1 MSSFNFS
8 DNEDEEDEFDLE
20 EFDETGLL
28 AQASREREAA
38 AAAAPK
44 NDDTIIEA
52 SIGDSDGGDW
62 DNVDW
67 EDADE
72 EDDVDNEEQ
81 PDVESFP
88 REGVTIHIGR
98 RVGKSNCPDE
108 INEQEVEKKNDD
120 DVVQDK
126 SAAMKRRR
134 KPTVRVLRNITP
146 QTKLLVLNIRR
157 THLLCSMIHSMR
169 RSFLCSSGGDSRS
182 DVHDCD
188 KRHELF
194 NTALSLIPI
203 QFHTVQHT
211 TNDTFIIPTSTTV
224 KQFCAWFFQFVN
236 QAGNRRRRALGRN
249 AAQGAATPTSAK
261 KRRRRNSTIRPSRP
275 SVTTTSMILRR
286 LRHLSPCYDD
296 EPQMFIEQERLD
308 PIEAVEGITT
318 EEINLLFLTMVRSMG
333 WRARYVTA
341 LEPISLTLTVDHP
354 LFKTS
359 SSSPVASLDAKKPA
373 SGRKKRQKKSAAAA
387 ARSESKADTVDLVS
401 SGEEDDE
408 EATKNDLLS
417 WIEVLQRKDKEEV
430 GEKKEKDFAS
440 PTKKHAA
447 RWMPILVEQQTIDKP
462 ELVENILAWM
472 RSETDNA
479 NKNSTNTACKGKWT
493 SKKKF
498 DRGNAHQFSKK
509 LPVSYVIGVEH
520 LSLTNTSSQDASCS
534 QGVRFTDVTKR
545 YANTWSRTL
554 SLRGATAKDIKE
566 RGECV
571 DNWFQTS
578 LKKFNKHFKP
588 ETTEQTPPGKN
599 NTSMKRKAKSPV
611 RSVTKVKASNGKEV
625 EVLDLESSDDE
636 DKKPASKCC
645 VDSSEYDD
653 HEMNENE
660 ELNDN
665 PAQEM
670 IPKSK
675 AAFKNHPFYVIQ
687 SVLSSK
693 EVLHPDARKR
703 ICGVFKG
710 ELVYRRS
717 DVSTALKAKKWLYE
731 GRKVKVSE
739 IEKPVKRVK
748 ARKKRQQ
755 KGFQALESYGITE
768 SAQDE
773 AIASIDE
780 KKDDDDEQVMDD
792 LYGKWQTEPWSPPY
806 VSPSDPIPTNE
817 FKNAE
822 KELLNPGLTHMEQA
836 GLGVIARKLGVPYAP
851 CMLGFERRGTP
862 KIKGIVVHC
871 HNVGLIREAS
881 VEWESH
887 VAEKES
893 RERQKQVVKRWK
905 RLVVGLLTKERLER
919 DYGSH

>member
-8 DNEDEEDEFDLE
+8 DNEDEDEFDLE

-28 AQASREREAA
+28 AQASR
-38 AAAAPK
+38 
-44 NDDTIIEA
+44 
-52 SIGDSDGGDW
+52 
-62 DNVDW
+62 
-67 EDADE
+67 
-72 EDDVDNEEQ
+72 
-81 PDVESFP
+81 
-88 REGVTIHIGR
+88 
-98 RVGKSNCPDE
+98 KSNCPDE
-108 INEQEVEKKNDD
+108 INEQEEEKKND

-126 SAAMKRRR
+126 SAGMKRRR
-134 KPTVRVLRNITP
+134 KPTVRVLRNISP

-169 RSFLCSSGGDSRS
+169 RSFLCSGGGDSRS

-203 QFHTVQHT
+203 QFHSVQHT
-211 TNDTFIIPTSTTV
+211 TNDTFIVPTSTTV

-249 AAQGAATPTSAK
+249 AAQGAATPTSAR

-296 EPQMFIEQERLD
+296 EPQLFIEQEQGVD

-359 SSSPVASLDAKKPA
+359 SSPPVASLDTKQPA
-373 SGRKKRQKKSAAAA
+373 SGRKKRQKKSDVVAA
-387 ARSESKADTVDLVS
+387 ARSESKVDTIDLVS

-408 EATKNDLLS
+408 EATENDLLS

-430 GEKKEKDFAS
+430 EGKKEKDLAS
-440 PTKKHAA
+440 PTPKKHAA
-447 RWMPILVEQQTIDKP
+447 RWMPILVEQQAIDKP

-479 NKNSTNTACKGKWT
+479 NKNSAKPNRKGKWT
-493 SKKKF
+493 SKNKF

-520 LSLTNTSSQDASCS
+520 LLTNPSSQDTSCS
-534 QGVRFTDVTKR
+534 HGVRFTDVTKR

-566 RGECV
+566 RGDCV

-578 LKKFNKHFKP
+578 LKKFNKYFKP

-599 NTSMKRKAKSPV
+599 KASMKREAKSPV
-611 RSVTKVKASNGKEV
+611 RSVTKVKTSNGKEV
-625 EVLDLESSDDE
+625 EVLELLESSDDE

-653 HEMNENE
+653 HERNETE

-665 PAQEM
+665 PAQEV

-675 AAFKNHPFYVIQ
+675 TAFKNHPFYVIQ
-687 SVLSSK
+687 SVLNSK

-739 IEKPVKRVK
+739 LENPVKRVK

-780 KKDDDDEQVMDD
+780 KKDDDDDQVMDD

-806 VSPSDPIPTNE
+806 VSPSDPIPINE
-817 FKNAE
+817 FKNVE

-862 KIKGIVVHC
+862 KIKGIVVHD
-871 HNVGLIREAS
+871 HNVELIREAS

-893 RERQKQVVKRWK
+893 
-905 RLVVGLLTKERLER
+905 
-919 DYGSH
+919 

>member
-8 DNEDEEDEFDLE
+8 DNEDEDEFDLE

-38 AAAAPK
+38 AAAAAA
-44 NDDTIIEA
+44 NDDTNET
-52 SIGDSDGGDW
+52 SGDHYNYEGESDGGDW

-72 EDDVDNEEQ
+72 VDDVDNEEQ

-120 DVVQDK
+120 DAVQDK
-126 SAAMKRRR
+126 SAVMKRRR

-146 QTKLLVLNIRR
+146 QTKSLVLNIRR

-169 RSFLCSSGGDSRS
+169 CSFLCSGGGDGY
-182 DVHDCD
+182 
-188 KRHELF
+188 ELL

-203 QFHTVQHT
+203 QFHSVQHT
-211 TNDTFIIPTSTTV
+211 TNDPFIIPTSTTV
-224 KQFCAWFFQFVN
+224 KQFSAWFFQFVS
-236 QAGNRRRRALGRN
+236 QAGNRRRRAIGRN
-249 AAQGAATPTSAK
+249 AAQGAATPTSAR
-261 KRRRRNSTIRPSRP
+261 KRRRQNSTIRPSRH
-275 SVTTTSMILRR
+275 SVSTSSMILRR

-296 EPQMFIEQERLD
+296 EPQLFVEEEQGVD
-308 PIEAVEGITT
+308 PIEAVEGIGT
-318 EEINLLFLTMVRSMG
+318 EEINLLFLTMVRCMG

-359 SSSPVASLDAKKPA
+359 SSPPVASLDTKQPA
-373 SGRKKRQKKSAAAA
+373 SGRKKRQKKANVAA
-387 ARSESKADTVDLVS
+387 ARSESKADTIDLVS
-401 SGEEDDE
+401 SGEEEDE
-408 EATKNDLLS
+408 EATENDLLS
-417 WIEVLQRKDKEEV
+417 WIEVLQRKDNEED
-430 GEKKEKDFAS
+430 EKKKEKKLAS
-440 PTKKHAA
+440 PTPKKQAA

-479 NKNSTNTACKGKWT
+479 NKNSAKPTRKGKWT
-493 SKKKF
+493 SKKL

-520 LSLTNTSSQDASCS
+520 LLTNNTSSQDSL

-545 YANTWSRTL
+545 YASTWSRTL

-566 RGECV
+566 RGDCV
-571 DNWFQTS
+571 DSWFQTS

-599 NTSMKRKAKSPV
+599 KASMKRDAKSPV
-611 RSVTKVKASNGKEV
+611 RSVTMVKASNGKEV
-625 EVLDLESSDDE
+625 EVLELESSDDE

-645 VDSSEYDD
+645 VNSSEYDD
-653 HEMNENE
+653 HEINETE

-665 PAQEM
+665 PAQEV

-687 SVLSSK
+687 SVLNSK
-693 EVLHPDARKR
+693 EVLHPDACKR

-739 IEKPVKRVK
+739 LENPAKRVK

-773 AIASIDE
+773 AIATIDE
-780 KKDDDDEQVMDD
+780 KKDDEEEQMMDD

-817 FKNAE
+817 FKNVE

-836 GLGVIARKLGVPYAP
+836 GLGAIARKLGVPYAP
-851 CMLGFERRGTP
+851 CMLGFERRGNP
-862 KIKGIVVHC
+862 KIKGIVVHD
-871 HNVGLIREAS
+871 HNVALIREAS

-893 RERQKQVVKRWK
+893 KERQKQVVKRWK